1 MWFKK
6 KPRGAPFPGASCC
19 RCTASEDAK
28 LVNRQE
34 RVGCLV
40 SSFTYCESCLKLIE
54 EEENSAQH
62 QKSHFCNICKVE
74 FQRPYAVNRK
84 RFLVEAG
91 FMSYSMNLCSSCY
104 ESELA
109 KAPKREPEPDP
120 WGAGT
125 VGEDINLW

>member
-6 KPRGAPFPGASCC
+6 KPRDIPYLGASCC
-19 RCTASEDAK
+19 QCGASEGVK
-28 LVNRQE
+28 LVHRHE
-34 RVGCLV
+34 RVGCTSDL
-40 SSFTYCESCLKLIE
+40 FTYCEPCLTRNAEAEKE
-54 EEENSAQH
+54 FQY
-62 QKSHFCNICKVE
+62 QKSHFCNICKIE
-74 FQRPYAVNRK
+74 FQRPYSTNRK
-84 RFLVEAG
+84 HFLVEAG

-125 VGEDINLW
+125 VGEDNNLW